1 MRKWKQRCSVILG
14 LTVLGFANLVEVV
27 TPFVETTKVYAQE
40 KEDGYSNSLKFS
52 GTATTSKSQVTYH
65 DPMDLIQIIDLSG
78 SLSDSEFERANGVA
92 GGRKQQI
99 NDMIYV
105 IENKLTDEDHVMLA
119 FYGTNTEDSYKIG
132 DREGSDITRLLT
144 KKEAIDLLKE
154 LNSNEEVHSMSL
166 SSSLIYSYVSPLLE
180 SKKYSVSKNFPIGT
194 GFEDVYKAQPN
205 RNKQVSVL
213 QFTDDWTVSSGTNEN
228 IDTSFADWA
237 KSNAKT
243 FMTVIDS
250 VNGRNTLSVSQLEK
264 AGHPNIKV
272 FTKLDTPNRQEDIA
286 KLFESTALVVVN
298 KTVKQKGTVSIS
310 PEADLTLTSA
320 ELVSPNGQKTPLTI
334 TNNTVSWSG
343 DLDNGS
349 YTVNYTFT
357 GTPSV
362 ERSIRSSVTVDGKKV
377 DEKINTLRPEK
388 IAFETK
394 YEEDPSLAAGQE
406 KEKQAGSEGSQLVS
420 LKDGKVIST
429 TITKPKVDRIVLRGT
444 KGSDVEVKT
453 EDIPFNTTYT
463 EDPELEIG
471 QTKVVTEGAVGQKEI
486 TKTYVTQS
494 GKRVGEPAITE
505 KILKK
510 AVDKVIAK
518 GTKGQDVDVAE
529 SDIAFKTVY
538 TEDPELEFGQEKIVT
553 EGVLGVKRT
562 TKTYV
567 TQKGVRTKDEPSIKE
582 EVLKEAVDKVVA
594 RGSKPAVA
602 TKELD
607 YKTTYV
613 EDKESEAGKKTVVT
627 KGSKGH
633 EISTVT
639 HSFNSE
645 TGEVTANEPKVEKT
659 ESVDE
664 VISVGT
670 KPVVTTKDLDYK
682 TKYVEDKESEAGKKT
697 VVTKGS
703 KGHETTTITYSF
715 NSETGEVTANEPKV
729 EKTESVDE
737 VISVGTKPVV
747 TTKDLDYKTKYVE
760 DKESEAGKK
769 TVVTKGSKGHETT
782 TITYSFNSETG
793 EVTANEPKVE
803 KTESVDEVI
812 SVGTKPKVEI
822 METEFKTEKR
832 ENKDLKKGEEKII
845 QAGVKGRETITTT
858 YYLDP
863 DTGEVKEN
871 KPSLEKVDPVNEI
884 IEVGTQAEKVL
895 PNTGTSLS
903 NFLTLTGMIGIV
915 LGISVIIY
923 RKLNKK

>member
-1 MRKWKQRCSVILG
+1 MKKWKKRCIVILG

-40 KEDGYSNSLKFS
+40 KGDGYSNSLKFS
-52 GTATTSKSQVTYH
+52 GTTTTSKSQVTYH

-119 FYGTNTEDSYKIG
+119 FNGTNTEDSYKIG

-166 SSSLIYSYVSPLLE
+166 SSSLISSYVSPLLE

-194 GFEDVYKAQPN
+194 GFEDVYKAQTN
-205 RNKQVSVL
+205 KNKQVSVL
-213 QFTDDWTVSSGTNEN
+213 QFTDDWSSYYTHEN

-250 VNGRNTLSVSQLEK
+250 KDGKNTNSYEQLVK

-298 KTVKQKGTVSIS
+298 KTIKQKGTVSIS

-362 ERSIRSSVTVDGKKV
+362 ERSIRGSVTVDGKKV
-377 DEKINTLRPEK
+377 DEKINTLRLEK

-471 QTKVVTEGAVGQKEI
+471 QTKVLTEGAVGQTEI

-494 GKRVGEPAITE
+494 GKRVGDPTVTE

-553 EGVLGVKRT
+553 EGVLGIKRT

-594 RGSKPAVA
+594 RGSKSAVA

-607 YKTTYV
+607 YKTT
-613 EDKESEAGKKTVVT
+613 
-627 KGSKGH
+627 
-633 EISTVT
+633 
-639 HSFNSE
+639 
-645 TGEVTANEPKVEKT
+645 
-659 ESVDE
+659 
-664 VISVGT
+664 
-670 KPVVTTKDLDYK
+670 
-682 TKYVEDKESEAGKKT
+682 YVEDKESEAGKKT

-729 EKTESVDE
+729 EKTEPIDE

-782 TITYSFNSETG
+782 KITYRFNSETG
-793 EVTANEPKVE
+793 EVTANEPKIE

-822 METEFKTEKR
+822 RETEFKTEKR

-903 NFLTLTGMIGIV
+903 NFLTLTGIIGIV

>member
-14 LTVLGFANLVEVV
+14 LVVLGFANLVEVV

-52 GTATTSKSQVTYH
+52 GTTTTSKSQVTYH

-166 SSSLIYSYVSPLLE
+166 SSSLISSYVSPLLE

-194 GFEDVYKAQPN
+194 GFEDVYKAQTN
-205 RNKQVSVL
+205 KNKQVSVL
-213 QFTDDWTVSSGTNEN
+213 QFTDDWSSYYTHEN

-250 VNGRNTLSVSQLEK
+250 KDGKNTNSYEQLVK

-494 GKRVGEPAITE
+494 GKRVGDPAVTE

-538 TEDPELEFGQEKIVT
+538 TEDPELEFGQEKILT
-553 EGVLGVKRT
+553 EGVVGVKRT

-582 EVLKEAVDKVVA
+582 EVVKEAIDKVVA
-594 RGSKPAVA
+594 RGSKAA
-602 TKELD
+602 
-607 YKTTYV
+607 
-613 EDKESEAGKKTVVT
+613 
-627 KGSKGH
+627 
-633 EISTVT
+633 
-639 HSFNSE
+639 
-645 TGEVTANEPKVEKT
+645 
-659 ESVDE
+659 
-664 VISVGT
+664 
-670 KPVVTTKDLDYK
+670 VTTKDLDYK
-682 TKYVEDKESEAGKKT
+682 TKYVEDKESE
-697 VVTKGS
+697 
-703 KGHETTTITYSF
+703 
-715 NSETGEVTANEPKV
+715 P
-729 EKTESVDE
+729 
-737 VISVGTKPVV
+737 
-747 TTKDLDYKTKYVE
+747 
-760 DKESEAGKK
+760 GKK

-884 IEVGTQAEKVL
+884 IEVGTQDEKVL

>member
-1 MRKWKQRCSVILG
+1 MRKWKQSCSVILG

-40 KEDGYSNSLKFS
+40 NSNVNGNTLTF
-52 GTATTSKSQVTYH
+52 TAKSREEINRTTEKKIK
-65 DPMDLIQIIDLSG
+65 PLDLLVVLDLSISNVG
-78 SLSDSEFERANGVA
+78 NITKMLSDLKSLAST
-92 GGRKQQI
+92 
-99 NDMIYV
+99 MS
-105 IENKLTDEDHVMLA
+105 DEDQIWLFSYDMNEA
-119 FYGTNTEDSYKIG
+119 DSYKANYTGIASGKPMNKKNLIKLLENKQITDQYDFKDLFRKEGWNVTEESIG
-132 DREGSDITRLLT
+132 KAFSEIYDNYSG
-144 KKEAIDLLKE
+144 KK
-154 LNSNEEVHSMSL
+154 N
-166 SSSLIYSYVSPLLE
+166 SYVST
-180 SKKYSVSKNFPIGT
+180 I
-194 GFEDVYKAQPN
+194 
-205 RNKQVSVL
+205 
-213 QFTDDWTVSSGTNEN
+213 QFTDEWQGDEK
-228 IDTSFADWA
+228 IDVQYANWA
-237 KSNAKT
+237 KNHAKT
-243 FMTVIDS
+243 FYTVTYNANESSYS
-250 VNGRNTLSVSQLEK
+250 VEAMK
-264 AGHPNIKV
+264 AAGHNNI
-272 FTKLDTPNRQEDIA
+272 FISGYSTNESERQKAINAQFA
-286 KLFESTALVVVN
+286 KTAVEEIKEETVS
-298 KTVKQKGTVSIS
+298 VKQKGTVSII

-429 TITKPKVDRIVLRGT
+429 IITKPKVDRIVLRGT

-494 GKRVGEPAITE
+494 GKRVGDPAITE

-594 RGSKPAVA
+594 RGSKSAVA
-602 TKELD
+602 TKE
-607 YKTTYV
+607 
-613 EDKESEAGKKTVVT
+613 
-627 KGSKGH
+627 
-633 EISTVT
+633 
-639 HSFNSE
+639 
-645 TGEVTANEPKVEKT
+645 
-659 ESVDE
+659 
-664 VISVGT
+664 
-670 KPVVTTKDLDYK
+670 LDYK

-703 KGHETTTITYSF
+703 KGYETTTITYSF
-715 NSETGEVTANEPKV
+715 NSETGEVAANEPKV
-729 EKTESVDE
+729 EKTE
-737 VISVGTKPVV
+737 P
-747 TTKDLDYKTKYVE
+747 
-760 DKESEAGKK
+760 
-769 TVVTKGSKGHETT
+769 
-782 TITYSFNSETG
+782 
-793 EVTANEPKVE
+793 
-803 KTESVDEVI
+803 VDEVI

-832 ENKDLKKGEEKII
+832 ENKNLKKGEEKII

-858 YYLDP
+858 YYLNP

-871 KPSLEKVDPVNEI
+871 KPSLEKVDPVNKI

>member
-1 MRKWKQRCSVILG
+1 MRKWKQSCSVILG

-40 KEDGYSNSLKFS
+40 NSNVNGNTLIF
-52 GTATTSKSQVTYH
+52 TAKSREEINRTTEKKIK
-65 DPMDLIQIIDLSG
+65 PMDLLVVLDFSG
-78 SLSDSEFERANGVA
+78 SNVSNFAKMFSDLKSL
-92 GGRKQQI
+92 I
-99 NDMIYV
+99 STMS
-105 IENKLTDEDHVMLA
+105 DEDQIWL
-119 FYGTNTEDSYKIG
+119 FSYDSNLPDSYKVKSSVIASGIVSGIASGKPMNKKNLIKLLENKQITDQYDSEGLFRKEGWNVSEDSIG
-132 DREGSDITRLLT
+132 KGFSEIYDNYSG
-144 KKEAIDLLKE
+144 KK
-154 LNSNEEVHSMSL
+154 N
-166 SSSLIYSYVSPLLE
+166 SYVST
-180 SKKYSVSKNFPIGT
+180 I
-194 GFEDVYKAQPN
+194 
-205 RNKQVSVL
+205 
-213 QFTDDWTVSSGTNEN
+213 QFTDEWTVGEE
-228 IDTSFADWA
+228 IDVQYASWA
-237 KSNAKT
+237 KNHAKT
-243 FMTVIDS
+243 FYTVTYNANES
-250 VNGRNTLSVSQLEK
+250 SLSVQSMK
-264 AGHPNIKV
+264 AAGHNNIFISDASTTELERQKAINDQFAKTAVEEIKEEKV
-272 FTKLDTPNRQEDIA
+272 
-286 KLFESTALVVVN
+286 S
-298 KTVKQKGTVSIS
+298 VKQKGTVSIS

-394 YEEDPSLAAGQE
+394 YEEDSSLAAGQE

-494 GKRVGEPAITE
+494 GKRVGDPAVTE

-510 AVDKVIAK
+510 AVDKVVAK

-582 EVLKEAVDKVVA
+582 EVVKEAVDKVVA
-594 RGSKPAVA
+594 RGSKSSVA

-613 EDKESEAGKKTVVT
+613 EDK
-627 KGSKGH
+627 
-633 EISTVT
+633 
-639 HSFNSE
+639 
-645 TGEVTANEPKVEKT
+645 
-659 ESVDE
+659 D
-664 VISVGT
+664 
-670 KPVVTTKDLDYK
+670 
-682 TKYVEDKESEAGKKT
+682 SEAGKKT

-803 KTESVDEVI
+803 KTEPVDEVI
-812 SVGTKPKVEI
+812 SVGTKPKVE
-822 METEFKTEKR
+822 MRETEFKTEKR

-858 YYLDP
+858 YYLNP

-871 KPSLEKVDPVNEI
+871 KPTLEKVDPINEI
-884 IEVGTQAEKVL
+884 IEVGTKVEKVL

-903 NFLTLTGMIGIV
+903 NFLTLTGIVGIA

>member
-1 MRKWKQRCSVILG
+1 MKKWKKRFSVILG
-14 LTVLGFANLVEVV
+14 LAVLGFPNLVEVV
-27 TPFVETTKVYAQE
+27 TPFVEITKVYAQE

-52 GTATTSKSQVTYH
+52 GTTTTSKSQVTYH

-166 SSSLIYSYVSPLLE
+166 SSSLISSYVSPLLE

-194 GFEDVYKAQPN
+194 GFEDVYKAQTN
-205 RNKQVSVL
+205 KNKQVSVL
-213 QFTDDWTVSSGTNEN
+213 QFTDDWSSYYTHEN

-250 VNGRNTLSVSQLEK
+250 KDGKNTNSYEQLVK

-298 KTVKQKGTVSIS
+298 KTIKQKGTVSIS

-320 ELVSPNGQKTPLTI
+320 ELVSPNGQKIPLTI

-420 LKDGKVIST
+420 LKDSKVIST
-429 TITKPKVDRIVLRGT
+429 TITKPKVDSIVLRGT

-453 EDIPFNTTYT
+453 EDIPFKTTYT

-494 GKRVGEPAITE
+494 GKRVGDPAVTE

-529 SDIAFKTVY
+529 SDVAFKTVY

-594 RGSKPAVA
+594 RGSKSAVA

-633 EISTVT
+633 ETSTVT
-639 HSFNSE
+639 H
-645 TGEVTANEPKVEKT
+645 
-659 ESVDE
+659 
-664 VISVGT
+664 
-670 KPVVTTKDLDYK
+670 
-682 TKYVEDKESEAGKKT
+682 
-697 VVTKGS
+697 
-703 KGHETTTITYSF
+703 SF

>member
-1 MRKWKQRCSVILG
+1 MRKWKQSCSVILG
-14 LTVLGFANLVEVV
+14 LTILGFANLVEVV
-27 TPFVETTKVYAQE
+27 TPFVEITKVYAQE

-52 GTATTSKSQVTYH
+52 GTTTTSKSQVTYH

-78 SLSDSEFERANGVA
+78 SLSDSEFERANGVS

-105 IENKLTDEDHVMLA
+105 IENKLTDEDHVMVA

-166 SSSLIYSYVSPLLE
+166 SSSLISSYVSPLLE

-194 GFEDVYKAQPN
+194 GFEDVYKAQTN
-205 RNKQVSVL
+205 KNKQVSVL
-213 QFTDDWTVSSGTNEN
+213 QFTDDWSSYYTHEN

-237 KSNAKT
+237 KANAKT

-250 VNGRNTLSVSQLEK
+250 KDGKNTNSYEQLVK

-494 GKRVGEPAITE
+494 GKRVGDPAVTE

-538 TEDPELEFGQEKIVT
+538 TEDPELEFGQEKILT
-553 EGVLGVKRT
+553 EGVVGVKRT

-582 EVLKEAVDKVVA
+582 EVVKEAIDKVVA
-594 RGSKPAVA
+594 RGSKAA
-602 TKELD
+602 
-607 YKTTYV
+607 
-613 EDKESEAGKKTVVT
+613 
-627 KGSKGH
+627 
-633 EISTVT
+633 
-639 HSFNSE
+639 
-645 TGEVTANEPKVEKT
+645 
-659 ESVDE
+659 
-664 VISVGT
+664 
-670 KPVVTTKDLDYK
+670 VTTKDLDYK
-682 TKYVEDKESEAGKKT
+682 TKYVEDKESEPGKKT

-729 EKTESVDE
+729 EKTEP
-737 VISVGTKPVV
+737 I
-747 TTKDLDYKTKYVE
+747 
-760 DKESEAGKK
+760 
-769 TVVTKGSKGHETT
+769 
-782 TITYSFNSETG
+782 
-793 EVTANEPKVE
+793 
-803 KTESVDEVI
+803 DEVI

-858 YYLDP
+858 YYLNP

>member
-14 LTVLGFANLVEVV
+14 LAVLGFANLVEVV

-40 KEDGYSNSLKFS
+40 NSNVNGNTLTF
-52 GTATTSKSQVTYH
+52 TAKSREEINRTTEKKIK
-65 DPMDLIQIIDLSG
+65 PMDLLVLLDFSG
-78 SLSDSEFERANGVA
+78 SNNYNITKMFSDLKSLVST
-92 GGRKQQI
+92 
-99 NDMIYV
+99 MS
-105 IENKLTDEDHVMLA
+105 DEDQIWLFSYDMNYA
-119 FYGTNTEDSYKIG
+119 DSYKAKKDEIAFG
-132 DREGSDITRLLT
+132 KPMDKTVLLRLL
-144 KKEAIDLLKE
+144 
-154 LNSNEEVHSMSL
+154 EENPSI
-166 SSSLIYSYVSPLLE
+166 SSLKDSFKKNGFNVNADSFGKGFSEIYNEYNGKKNSYVST
-180 SKKYSVSKNFPIGT
+180 I
-194 GFEDVYKAQPN
+194 
-205 RNKQVSVL
+205 
-213 QFTDDWTVSSGTNEN
+213 QFTDRWLGSET
-228 IDTSFADWA
+228 IDIQYATWA
-237 KSNAKT
+237 KNHAKT
-243 FMTVIDS
+243 FYTVTYDANEGSRS
-250 VNGRNTLSVSQLEK
+250 VEVMK
-264 AGHPNIKV
+264 AAGHNNIFISNDSTNESERQKAINAQFAKTAVEEIKEEKV
-272 FTKLDTPNRQEDIA
+272 SVR
-286 KLFESTALVVVN
+286 
-298 KTVKQKGTVSIS
+298 QKGTVSIS

-343 DLDNGS
+343 DLDDGS

-394 YEEDPSLAAGQE
+394 YEEDPSLADGQE

-494 GKRVGEPAITE
+494 GKRVGEPAVTE

-553 EGVLGVKRT
+553 EGVVGVKRT

-594 RGSKPAVA
+594 RGSKSA
-602 TKELD
+602 
-607 YKTTYV
+607 
-613 EDKESEAGKKTVVT
+613 
-627 KGSKGH
+627 
-633 EISTVT
+633 
-639 HSFNSE
+639 
-645 TGEVTANEPKVEKT
+645 
-659 ESVDE
+659 
-664 VISVGT
+664 
-670 KPVVTTKDLDYK
+670 VTTKDLDYK

-715 NSETGEVTANEPKV
+715 NSETGEVTANEPKI
-729 EKTESVDE
+729 EKTE
-737 VISVGTKPVV
+737 P
-747 TTKDLDYKTKYVE
+747 
-760 DKESEAGKK
+760 
-769 TVVTKGSKGHETT
+769 
-782 TITYSFNSETG
+782 
-793 EVTANEPKVE
+793 
-803 KTESVDEVI
+803 VDEVI

-822 METEFKTEKR
+822 RETEFKTEKR

-858 YYLDP
+858 YYLNP

>member
-1 MRKWKQRCSVILG
+1 MRKWKQGCSVILG

-27 TPFVETTKVYAQE
+27 TPFIETTRVYAQE
-40 KEDGYSNSLKFS
+40 NSNVNGNTLTFTAKSREEINRTTEKKLK
-52 GTATTSKSQVTYH
+52 
-65 DPMDLIQIIDLSG
+65 PMDLLVVLDFSG
-78 SLSDSEFERANGVA
+78 SNRGNITKIFSDLKSLVSTMSDEDQIWLFSYDENQSDSYKAQRYEIASGKPMN
-92 GGRKQQI
+92 KKNLI
-99 NDMIYV
+99 KLL
-105 IENKLTDEDHVMLA
+105 ENEQLDTFKALFKKEDWNV
-119 FYGTNTEDSYKIG
+119 TEDSIG
-132 DREGSDITRLLT
+132 KGFSEIYDNYSG
-144 KKEAIDLLKE
+144 KK
-154 LNSNEEVHSMSL
+154 N
-166 SSSLIYSYVSPLLE
+166 SYVST
-180 SKKYSVSKNFPIGT
+180 I
-194 GFEDVYKAQPN
+194 
-205 RNKQVSVL
+205 
-213 QFTDDWTVSSGTNEN
+213 QFTDGWLNDET
-228 IDTSFADWA
+228 IDVKYATWA
-237 KSNAKT
+237 KNHAKT
-243 FMTVIDS
+243 FYTVTYDANEGSHS
-250 VNGRNTLSVSQLEK
+250 VESMKE
-264 AGHPNIKV
+264 AGHNNIFISNASTNESERQKAINAQFAKTAVEEIKEEKV
-272 FTKLDTPNRQEDIA
+272 
-286 KLFESTALVVVN
+286 S
-298 KTVKQKGTVSIS
+298 VKQKGTVSIS

-334 TNNTVSWSG
+334 TDNTVSWSG
-343 DLDNGS
+343 DLDDGS
-349 YTVNYTFT
+349 YTVHYTFT

-429 TITKPKVDRIVLRGT
+429 TVTKPKVDRIVLRGT

-494 GKRVGEPAITE
+494 GKRVGEPVTTE

-594 RGSKPAVA
+594 RGSKSA
-602 TKELD
+602 
-607 YKTTYV
+607 
-613 EDKESEAGKKTVVT
+613 
-627 KGSKGH
+627 
-633 EISTVT
+633 
-639 HSFNSE
+639 
-645 TGEVTANEPKVEKT
+645 
-659 ESVDE
+659 
-664 VISVGT
+664 
-670 KPVVTTKDLDYK
+670 VTTKDLDYK
-682 TKYVEDKESEAGKKT
+682 TKYVEDKDSEAGKKT

-715 NSETGEVTANEPKV
+715 NSE
-729 EKTESVDE
+729 
-737 VISVGTKPVV
+737 I
-747 TTKDLDYKTKYVE
+747 
-760 DKESEAGKK
+760 
-769 TVVTKGSKGHETT
+769 
-782 TITYSFNSETG
+782 G

-822 METEFKTEKR
+822 RETEFKTEKR

-858 YYLDP
+858 YYLNP

-871 KPSLEKVDPVNEI
+871 KPSLEKVDPINEI
-884 IEVGTQAEKVL
+884 IEVGTQAEKIL

-903 NFLTLTGMIGIV
+903 NFLTLTGMIGIA

>member
-1 MRKWKQRCSVILG
+1 MKKWKKRFSVILG
-14 LTVLGFANLVEVV
+14 LAVLGFPNLVEVV

-105 IENKLTDEDHVMLA
+105 IESKLTDEDHVMLA

-154 LNSNEEVHSMSL
+154 LNSNEAVHSMSL
-166 SSSLIYSYVSPLLE
+166 SSSLISSYISPLLE

-194 GFEDVYKAQPN
+194 GFEDVYKAQTN
-205 RNKQVSVL
+205 KNKQVSVL
-213 QFTDDWTVSSGTNEN
+213 QFTDDWSSYYTHEN

-250 VNGRNTLSVSQLEK
+250 KDGKNTNSYEQLVK

-298 KTVKQKGTVSIS
+298 KTIKQKGTVSIS

-429 TITKPKVDRIVLRGT
+429 TITKSKVDRIVLRGT

-453 EDIPFNTTYT
+453 EDIPFKTTYT

-494 GKRVGEPAITE
+494 GKRVGDPAVTE

-529 SDIAFKTVY
+529 SDVAFKTVY

-594 RGSKPAVA
+594 RGSKSAVA

-607 YKTTYV
+607 YKTT
-613 EDKESEAGKKTVVT
+613 
-627 KGSKGH
+627 
-633 EISTVT
+633 
-639 HSFNSE
+639 
-645 TGEVTANEPKVEKT
+645 
-659 ESVDE
+659 
-664 VISVGT
+664 
-670 KPVVTTKDLDYK
+670 
-682 TKYVEDKESEAGKKT
+682 YVEDKESEAGKKT

-812 SVGTKPKVEI
+812 SVGIKPKVEI
-822 METEFKTEKR
+822 REIEFKTEKR

-903 NFLTLTGMIGIV
+903 NFLTLTGIIGIV

>member
-1 MRKWKQRCSVILG
+1 MKKWKKRCIVILG

-40 KEDGYSNSLKFS
+40 KGDGYSNSLKFS
-52 GTATTSKSQVTYH
+52 GTTTTSKSQVTYH

-119 FYGTNTEDSYKIG
+119 FNGTNTEDSYKIG

-166 SSSLIYSYVSPLLE
+166 SSSLISSYVSPLLE

-194 GFEDVYKAQPN
+194 GFEDVYKAQTN
-205 RNKQVSVL
+205 KNKQVSVL
-213 QFTDDWTVSSGTNEN
+213 QFTDDWSSYYTHEN

-250 VNGRNTLSVSQLEK
+250 KDGKNTNSYEQLVK

-298 KTVKQKGTVSIS
+298 KTIKQKGTVSIS

-362 ERSIRSSVTVDGKKV
+362 ERSIRGSVTVDGKKV

-471 QTKVVTEGAVGQKEI
+471 QTKVLTEGAVGQTEI

-494 GKRVGEPAITE
+494 GKRVGDPTVTE

-553 EGVLGVKRT
+553 EGVLGIKRT

-594 RGSKPAVA
+594 RGSKSAVA

-607 YKTTYV
+607 YKTT
-613 EDKESEAGKKTVVT
+613 
-627 KGSKGH
+627 
-633 EISTVT
+633 
-639 HSFNSE
+639 
-645 TGEVTANEPKVEKT
+645 
-659 ESVDE
+659 
-664 VISVGT
+664 
-670 KPVVTTKDLDYK
+670 
-682 TKYVEDKESEAGKKT
+682 YVEDKESEAGKKT

-729 EKTESVDE
+729 EKTEPIDE

-782 TITYSFNSETG
+782 KITYRFNSETG
-793 EVTANEPKVE
+793 EVTANEPKIE

-822 METEFKTEKR
+822 RETEFKTEKR

-871 KPSLEKVDPVNEI
+871 KPSVEKVDPVNEI

-903 NFLTLTGMIGIV
+903 NFLTLTGIIGIV

>member
-1 MRKWKQRCSVILG
+1 MKKWKKRFSVILG
-14 LTVLGFANLVEVV
+14 LAVLGFPNLVEVV

-40 KEDGYSNSLKFS
+40 KEDGYSNSLKFL

-65 DPMDLIQIIDLSG
+65 DPMDLMQIIDLSG

-166 SSSLIYSYVSPLLE
+166 SSSLISSYVSPLLE

-194 GFEDVYKAQPN
+194 GFEDVYKAQTN
-205 RNKQVSVL
+205 KNKQVSVL
-213 QFTDDWTVSSGTNEN
+213 QFTDDWSSYYTHEN

-250 VNGRNTLSVSQLEK
+250 KDGKNTNSYEQLVK

-298 KTVKQKGTVSIS
+298 KTIKQKGTVSIS

-362 ERSIRSSVTVDGKKV
+362 ERSIRGSVTVDGKKV

-471 QTKVVTEGAVGQKEI
+471 QTKVLTEGAVGQTEI

-494 GKRVGEPAITE
+494 GKRVGDPTVTE

-553 EGVLGVKRT
+553 EGVLGIKRT

-594 RGSKPAVA
+594 RGSKSAVA

-607 YKTTYV
+607 YKTT
-613 EDKESEAGKKTVVT
+613 
-627 KGSKGH
+627 
-633 EISTVT
+633 
-639 HSFNSE
+639 
-645 TGEVTANEPKVEKT
+645 
-659 ESVDE
+659 
-664 VISVGT
+664 
-670 KPVVTTKDLDYK
+670 
-682 TKYVEDKESEAGKKT
+682 YVEDKESEAGKKT

-729 EKTESVDE
+729 EKTEPIDE

-782 TITYSFNSETG
+782 KITYRFNSETG
-793 EVTANEPKVE
+793 EVTANEPKIE

-822 METEFKTEKR
+822 RETEFKTEKR

-903 NFLTLTGMIGIV
+903 NFLTLTGIIGIV

>member
-1 MRKWKQRCSVILG
+1 MRKWKQSCSVILG

-40 KEDGYSNSLKFS
+40 NSNVNGNTLTF
-52 GTATTSKSQVTYH
+52 TAKSREEINRTTEKKIK
-65 DPMDLIQIIDLSG
+65 PMDLLVLLDFSASNNSNITKMFSDLK
-78 SLSDSEFERANGVA
+78 SLVSTMS
-92 GGRKQQI
+92 
-99 NDMIYV
+99 
-105 IENKLTDEDHVMLA
+105 DEDQIWLFSYDMN
-119 FYGTNTEDSYKIG
+119 FKDSYKAKRSEIASG
-132 DREGSDITRLLT
+132 KPMNKKNLINLL
-144 KKEAIDLLKE
+144 ENKE
-154 LNSNEEVHSMSL
+154 LSFLSRDTAADKFKDLFKTEGWNVTEERIGKDFSE
-166 SSSLIYSYVSPLLE
+166 IYNNYSGKKNSYVST
-180 SKKYSVSKNFPIGT
+180 I
-194 GFEDVYKAQPN
+194 
-205 RNKQVSVL
+205 
-213 QFTDDWTVSSGTNEN
+213 QFTDEWQGDEK
-228 IDTSFADWA
+228 IDVQYANWA
-237 KSNAKT
+237 KNHAKT
-243 FMTVIDS
+243 FYTVTYDANEGSHS
-250 VNGRNTLSVSQLEK
+250 VEVMK
-264 AGHPNIKV
+264 AAGHNNIFISNDSTNESERQKAINAQFAKTAVEEIKEEKV
-272 FTKLDTPNRQEDIA
+272 
-286 KLFESTALVVVN
+286 S
-298 KTVKQKGTVSIS
+298 VKQKGTVSIS

-357 GTPSV
+357 GTTSV

-406 KEKQAGSEGSQLVS
+406 KEKQSGSEGSQLVS

-471 QTKVVTEGAVGQKEI
+471 QTKVVIEGAVGQKEI

-494 GKRVGEPAITE
+494 GKRVGDPAVTE

-538 TEDPELEFGQEKIVT
+538 TEDPELEFRQEKIVT

-567 TQKGVRTKDEPSIKE
+567 TQKGVRTKDQPSIKE

-594 RGSKPAVA
+594 RGSKSAVA

-633 EISTVT
+633 E
-639 HSFNSE
+639 
-645 TGEVTANEPKVEKT
+645 
-659 ESVDE
+659 
-664 VISVGT
+664 
-670 KPVVTTKDLDYK
+670 TTK
-682 TKYVEDKESEAGKKT
+682 
-697 VVTKGS
+697 
-703 KGHETTTITYSF
+703 ITYR
-715 NSETGEVTANEPKV
+715 
-729 EKTESVDE
+729 
-737 VISVGTKPVV
+737 
-747 TTKDLDYKTKYVE
+747 
-760 DKESEAGKK
+760 
-769 TVVTKGSKGHETT
+769 
-782 TITYSFNSETG
+782 FNSETG

-822 METEFKTEKR
+822 RETEFKTEKR

-858 YYLDP
+858 YYLNP

>member
-1 MRKWKQRCSVILG
+1 MKKWKKRCSVILG
-14 LTVLGFANLVEVV
+14 LVVLGFTNLVEVV
-27 TPFVETTKVYAQE
+27 TPFVETTRVYAQE
-40 KEDGYSNSLKFS
+40 KEGGYSNSLKFS
-52 GTATTSKSQVTYH
+52 GTTTTSKSQVTYH

-166 SSSLIYSYVSPLLE
+166 SSSLISSYVSPLLE

-194 GFEDVYKAQPN
+194 GFEDVYKAQTN
-205 RNKQVSVL
+205 KNKQVSVL
-213 QFTDDWTVSSGTNEN
+213 QFTDDWSSYYTHEN

-250 VNGRNTLSVSQLEK
+250 KDGKNTNSYEQLVK

-298 KTVKQKGTVSIS
+298 KTIKQKGTVSIS

-334 TNNTVSWSG
+334 TNNTISWSG

-362 ERSIRSSVTVDGKKV
+362 ERSIRGSVTVDGKKV

-453 EDIPFNTTYT
+453 EDILFKTTYT

-471 QTKVVTEGAVGQKEI
+471 QTKVVTEGAVGQREI
-486 TKTYVTQS
+486 IKTYVTQS
-494 GKRVGEPAITE
+494 GKRVGDPAVTE

-553 EGVLGVKRT
+553 EGVPGVKRT

-594 RGSKPAVA
+594 RGSKSAVA

-607 YKTTYV
+607 YKTT
-613 EDKESEAGKKTVVT
+613 
-627 KGSKGH
+627 
-633 EISTVT
+633 
-639 HSFNSE
+639 
-645 TGEVTANEPKVEKT
+645 
-659 ESVDE
+659 
-664 VISVGT
+664 
-670 KPVVTTKDLDYK
+670 
-682 TKYVEDKESEAGKKT
+682 YVEDKESEAGKKT

-737 VISVGTKPVV
+737 VISVGTKSVV

-822 METEFKTEKR
+822 RETEFKTEKR

-858 YYLDP
+858 YYLNP

-871 KPSLEKVDPVNEI
+871 KPSLEKVDPVNKI

>member
-1 MRKWKQRCSVILG
+1 MRKWKQSFCVILG
-14 LTVLGFANLVEVV
+14 LTALGFANLVEVV

-52 GTATTSKSQVTYH
+52 GTITTSKSQVTYH
-65 DPMDLIQIIDLSG
+65 EPMDLIQIVDLSG
-78 SLSDSEFERANGVA
+78 SLSDFEFNRSNGTP

-132 DREGSDITRLLT
+132 DGEGSDITRLLT

-154 LNSNEEVHSMSL
+154 LNSKDEVHNVLL
-166 SSSLIYSYVSPLLE
+166 SSSLISGYVSPLLE
-180 SKKYSVSKNFPIGT
+180 SKNYSVFKNFPLGT
-194 GFEDVYKAQPN
+194 GFEDVYKAQTN
-205 RNKQVSVL
+205 KNKQVSVL
-213 QFTDDWTVSSGTNEN
+213 QFTDDWTSISGTNEN
-228 IDTSFADWA
+228 IDTSFAEWA
-237 KSNAKT
+237 KKNAKT

-298 KTVKQKGTVSIS
+298 KTIKQKGTVSIS

-394 YEEDPSLAAGQE
+394 YEEDSSLATGQE

-453 EDIPFNTTYT
+453 EDIPFNTTYK

-471 QTKVVTEGAVGQKEI
+471 QTKVVTEGAIGQKEI

-494 GKRVGEPAITE
+494 GKRVGEPVTTE

-538 TEDPELEFGQEKIVT
+538 TEDPELEFGQEKILT
-553 EGVLGVKRT
+553 EGVVGVKRT

-582 EVLKEAVDKVVA
+582 EIVKEAVDKVVA
-594 RGSKPAVA
+594 RGSKEAVA

-607 YKTTYV
+607 YKT
-613 EDKESEAGKKTVVT
+613 
-627 KGSKGH
+627 
-633 EISTVT
+633 
-639 HSFNSE
+639 
-645 TGEVTANEPKVEKT
+645 
-659 ESVDE
+659 
-664 VISVGT
+664 
-670 KPVVTTKDLDYK
+670 
-682 TKYVEDKESEAGKKT
+682 KYVEDKDSEAGKKT

-737 VISVGTKPVV
+737 VISVGTKSVV

-822 METEFKTEKR
+822 KETAFKTEKR

-858 YYLDP
+858 YYLNP

-903 NFLTLTGMIGIV
+903 NFLTLAGMIGIV

>member
-1 MRKWKQRCSVILG
+1 MRKWKQSCSVILG
-14 LTVLGFANLVEVV
+14 LTVIGFANLVEIV

-40 KEDGYSNSLKFS
+40 NSNVNGNTLTF
-52 GTATTSKSQVTYH
+52 TAKSREEINRTTEKKIK
-65 DPMDLIQIIDLSG
+65 PMDLLVVLDFSG
-78 SLSDSEFERANGVA
+78 SNTANITKMFSDLKSLVST
-92 GGRKQQI
+92 
-99 NDMIYV
+99 MS
-105 IENKLTDEDHVMLA
+105 DEDQIWL
-119 FYGTNTEDSYKIG
+119 FSYDSNLPDSYKVKSSVIASGIASGKPMNKKNLIKLLENKQITDQYDFQGLFRKEGWNVSEDSIG
-132 DREGSDITRLLT
+132 KGFSEIYDNYSG
-144 KKEAIDLLKE
+144 KK
-154 LNSNEEVHSMSL
+154 N
-166 SSSLIYSYVSPLLE
+166 SYVST
-180 SKKYSVSKNFPIGT
+180 I
-194 GFEDVYKAQPN
+194 
-205 RNKQVSVL
+205 
-213 QFTDDWTVSSGTNEN
+213 QFTDEWTIGEE
-228 IDTSFADWA
+228 IDVQYATWA
-237 KSNAKT
+237 KNHAKT
-243 FMTVIDS
+243 FYTVTYNANES
-250 VNGRNTLSVSQLEK
+250 SLSVQSMK
-264 AGHPNIKV
+264 AAGHNNIFISDASTNELERQKAINAQFAKTAVEEIKEEKV
-272 FTKLDTPNRQEDIA
+272 
-286 KLFESTALVVVN
+286 S
-298 KTVKQKGTVSIS
+298 VKQKGTVSIS

-444 KGSDVEVKT
+444 KGSDIEVKT

-494 GKRVGEPAITE
+494 GKRVGDPAVTE

-510 AVDKVIAK
+510 AVDKVVAK

-538 TEDPELEFGQEKIVT
+538 KEDPELEFGQEKIVT

-594 RGSKPAVA
+594 RGSKSAVA

-607 YKTTYV
+607 YKTT
-613 EDKESEAGKKTVVT
+613 
-627 KGSKGH
+627 
-633 EISTVT
+633 
-639 HSFNSE
+639 
-645 TGEVTANEPKVEKT
+645 
-659 ESVDE
+659 
-664 VISVGT
+664 
-670 KPVVTTKDLDYK
+670 
-682 TKYVEDKESEAGKKT
+682 YVEDKESEAGKKT

-729 EKTESVDE
+729 EKTKSVDE
-737 VISVGTKPVV
+737 VISVG
-747 TTKDLDYKTKYVE
+747 
-760 DKESEAGKK
+760 
-769 TVVTKGSKGHETT
+769 
-782 TITYSFNSETG
+782 I
-793 EVTANEPKVE
+793 
-803 KTESVDEVI
+803 
-812 SVGTKPKVEI
+812 KPKVEI
-822 METEFKTEKR
+822 RETEFKTEKR

-845 QAGVKGRETITTT
+845 QAGVKGREIITTT
-858 YYLDP
+858 YYLNP

-884 IEVGTQAEKVL
+884 IEVGTKAEKVL

-903 NFLTLTGMIGIV
+903 NFLTLTGIIGIA

>member
-1 MRKWKQRCSVILG
+1 MRKWKQSCSVILG

-40 KEDGYSNSLKFS
+40 NSNVNGNTLTF
-52 GTATTSKSQVTYH
+52 TAKSREEINRTTEKKIK
-65 DPMDLIQIIDLSG
+65 PLDLLVVLDLSISNVG
-78 SLSDSEFERANGVA
+78 NITKMLSDLKSLAST
-92 GGRKQQI
+92 
-99 NDMIYV
+99 MS
-105 IENKLTDEDHVMLA
+105 DEDQIWLFSYDMNEA
-119 FYGTNTEDSYKIG
+119 DSYKANYTGIASGKPMNKKNLIKLLENKQITDQYDFKDLFRKEGWNVTEESIG
-132 DREGSDITRLLT
+132 KAFSEIYDNYSG
-144 KKEAIDLLKE
+144 KK
-154 LNSNEEVHSMSL
+154 N
-166 SSSLIYSYVSPLLE
+166 SYVST
-180 SKKYSVSKNFPIGT
+180 I
-194 GFEDVYKAQPN
+194 
-205 RNKQVSVL
+205 
-213 QFTDDWTVSSGTNEN
+213 QFTDGW
-228 IDTSFADWA
+228 IDSETIDVKYATWA
-237 KSNAKT
+237 KSHAKT
-243 FMTVIDS
+243 FYTVTYNANES
-250 VNGRNTLSVSQLEK
+250 SLSVQSMK
-264 AGHPNIKV
+264 AAGHNNIFISNDSTNESERQKAINAQFAKTAVEEIKEEKV
-272 FTKLDTPNRQEDIA
+272 
-286 KLFESTALVVVN
+286 S
-298 KTVKQKGTVSIS
+298 VKQKGTVSIS

-334 TNNTVSWSG
+334 TDNTVSWSG
-343 DLDNGS
+343 DLDDGS
-349 YTVNYTFT
+349 YTVHYTFT

-406 KEKQAGSEGSQLVS
+406 KEKQAGSEGTQLVS

-429 TITKPKVDRIVLRGT
+429 TITKPKVDRIVLRG
-444 KGSDVEVKT
+444 
-453 EDIPFNTTYT
+453 
-463 EDPELEIG
+463 
-471 QTKVVTEGAVGQKEI
+471 
-486 TKTYVTQS
+486 
-494 GKRVGEPAITE
+494 
-505 KILKK
+505 
-510 AVDKVIAK
+510 
-518 GTKGQDVDVAE
+518 
-529 SDIAFKTVY
+529 
-538 TEDPELEFGQEKIVT
+538 
-553 EGVLGVKRT
+553 
-562 TKTYV
+562 
-567 TQKGVRTKDEPSIKE
+567 
-582 EVLKEAVDKVVA
+582 
-594 RGSKPAVA
+594 SKSAVA

-633 EISTVT
+633 ETTTVT

-682 TKYVEDKESEAGKKT
+682 TKYVEDK
-697 VVTKGS
+697 
-703 KGHETTTITYSF
+703 
-715 NSETGEVTANEPKV
+715 
-729 EKTESVDE
+729 D
-737 VISVGTKPVV
+737 
-747 TTKDLDYKTKYVE
+747 
-760 DKESEAGKK
+760 SEAGKK

-812 SVGTKPKVEI
+812 SVGTKPKVE
-822 METEFKTEKR
+822 MRETEFKTEKR

-858 YYLDP
+858 YYLNP

-884 IEVGTQAEKVL
+884 IEIGTKVEKVL

-903 NFLTLTGMIGIV
+903 NFLTLTGIVGIA

>member
-1 MRKWKQRCSVILG
+1 MRKWKQSCSVILG
-14 LTVLGFANLVEVV
+14 LAVLGFANLVEVV

-40 KEDGYSNSLKFS
+40 NSNVNGNTLTF
-52 GTATTSKSQVTYH
+52 TAKSREEINRTTEKKIK
-65 DPMDLIQIIDLSG
+65 PMDLLVVLDFSG
-78 SLSDSEFERANGVA
+78 SNAVNFTKMLSDLKSLVST
-92 GGRKQQI
+92 
-99 NDMIYV
+99 MS
-105 IENKLTDEDHVMLA
+105 DEDQIWLFSYDMNYA
-119 FYGTNTEDSYKIG
+119 DSYKAKKDEIAFG
-132 DREGSDITRLLT
+132 KPMDKTVLLRLL
-144 KKEAIDLLKE
+144 
-154 LNSNEEVHSMSL
+154 EENPSI
-166 SSSLIYSYVSPLLE
+166 SSLKDSFKKDGFNVNADSFGKGFSEIYNEYNGKKNSYVST
-180 SKKYSVSKNFPIGT
+180 I
-194 GFEDVYKAQPN
+194 
-205 RNKQVSVL
+205 
-213 QFTDDWTVSSGTNEN
+213 QFTDGWVGSET
-228 IDTSFADWA
+228 IDIQYATWA
-237 KSNAKT
+237 KNHAKT
-243 FMTVIDS
+243 FYTVTYNANDRSRS
-250 VNGRNTLSVSQLEK
+250 VTSMEA
-264 AGHPNIKV
+264 AGHNNIFISDASRTELERQKAINDQFAKTAVEEIKEEKV
-272 FTKLDTPNRQEDIA
+272 
-286 KLFESTALVVVN
+286 S
-298 KTVKQKGTVSIS
+298 VKQKGTVSIS

-334 TNNTVSWSG
+334 TNNSVSWSG
-343 DLDNGS
+343 DLDDGS

-429 TITKPKVDRIVLRGT
+429 TVTKPKVDRIVLRGT

-494 GKRVGEPAITE
+494 GKRVGDPAVTE

-529 SDIAFKTVY
+529 SDIAFKTIY

-553 EGVLGVKRT
+553 EGVVGVKRT

-594 RGSKPAVA
+594 RGSKSA
-602 TKELD
+602 
-607 YKTTYV
+607 
-613 EDKESEAGKKTVVT
+613 
-627 KGSKGH
+627 
-633 EISTVT
+633 
-639 HSFNSE
+639 
-645 TGEVTANEPKVEKT
+645 
-659 ESVDE
+659 
-664 VISVGT
+664 
-670 KPVVTTKDLDYK
+670 VTTKDLDYK

-729 EKTESVDE
+729 EKTE
-737 VISVGTKPVV
+737 P
-747 TTKDLDYKTKYVE
+747 
-760 DKESEAGKK
+760 
-769 TVVTKGSKGHETT
+769 
-782 TITYSFNSETG
+782 
-793 EVTANEPKVE
+793 
-803 KTESVDEVI
+803 VDEVI

-832 ENKDLKKGEEKII
+832 ENKNLKKGEEKII

-903 NFLTLTGMIGIV
+903 NFLTLTGMIGIA

>member
-1 MRKWKQRCSVILG
+1 MKKWEKRFSVILG
-14 LTVLGFANLVEVV
+14 LAVLGFPNLVEVV
-27 TPFVETTKVYAQE
+27 TPFVEITKVYAQE

-52 GTATTSKSQVTYH
+52 GTTTTSKSQVTYH

-105 IENKLTDEDHVMLA
+105 IENKLTDEDHVMVA

-154 LNSNEEVHSMSL
+154 LNSSEEVHSMSL
-166 SSSLIYSYVSPLLE
+166 SSSLISSYVSPLLE

-194 GFEDVYKAQPN
+194 GFEDVYKAQTN
-205 RNKQVSVL
+205 KNKQVSVL
-213 QFTDDWTVSSGTNEN
+213 QFTDDWSSYYTHEN

-250 VNGRNTLSVSQLEK
+250 KDGKNTNSYEQLVK

-298 KTVKQKGTVSIS
+298 KTIKQKGTVSIS
-310 PEADLTLTSA
+310 PEVDLTLTSA

-453 EDIPFNTTYT
+453 ENIPFNTTYT

-494 GKRVGEPAITE
+494 GKRVGDPAITE

-582 EVLKEAVDKVVA
+582 EVVKEAVDKVVA
-594 RGSKPAVA
+594 RGSKSAVA

-607 YKTTYV
+607 YKTT
-613 EDKESEAGKKTVVT
+613 
-627 KGSKGH
+627 
-633 EISTVT
+633 
-639 HSFNSE
+639 
-645 TGEVTANEPKVEKT
+645 
-659 ESVDE
+659 
-664 VISVGT
+664 
-670 KPVVTTKDLDYK
+670 
-682 TKYVEDKESEAGKKT
+682 
-697 VVTKGS
+697 
-703 KGHETTTITYSF
+703 
-715 NSETGEVTANEPKV
+715 
-729 EKTESVDE
+729 
-737 VISVGTKPVV
+737 
-747 TTKDLDYKTKYVE
+747 YVE

-863 DTGEVKEN
+863 DTGDVKEN

-903 NFLTLTGMIGIV
+903 NFLTLTGIIGIA

>member
-1 MRKWKQRCSVILG
+1 MKKWKKRCIVILG

-40 KEDGYSNSLKFS
+40 KGDGYSNSLKFS
-52 GTATTSKSQVTYH
+52 GTTTTSKSQVTYH

-119 FYGTNTEDSYKIG
+119 FNGTNTEDSYKIG

-166 SSSLIYSYVSPLLE
+166 SSSLISSYVSPLLE

-194 GFEDVYKAQPN
+194 GFEDVYKAQTN
-205 RNKQVSVL
+205 KNKQVSVL
-213 QFTDDWTVSSGTNEN
+213 QFTDDWSSYYTHEN

-250 VNGRNTLSVSQLEK
+250 KDGKNTNSYEQLVK

-362 ERSIRSSVTVDGKKV
+362 ERSIRGSVTVDGKKV

-471 QTKVVTEGAVGQKEI
+471 QTKVLTEGAVGQTEI

-494 GKRVGEPAITE
+494 GKRVGDPTVTE

-553 EGVLGVKRT
+553 EGVLGIKRT

-594 RGSKPAVA
+594 RGSKSAVA

-633 EISTVT
+633 ETTTITY
-639 HSFNSE
+639 SFNSE

-659 ESVDE
+659 EPIDE

-703 KGHETTTITYSF
+703 KGHETTTITYS
-715 NSETGEVTANEPKV
+715 
-729 EKTESVDE
+729 
-737 VISVGTKPVV
+737 
-747 TTKDLDYKTKYVE
+747 L
-760 DKESEAGKK
+760 
-769 TVVTKGSKGHETT
+769 
-782 TITYSFNSETG
+782 NSETG

-822 METEFKTEKR
+822 RETEFKTEKR

-845 QAGVKGRETITTT
+845 QAGVKGRETVTTT
-858 YYLDP
+858 YYLNP

-903 NFLTLTGMIGIV
+903 NFLTLTGMIGIA

-923 RKLNKK
+923 KKLNKK

>member
-14 LTVLGFANLVEVV
+14 LAVLGFANLVEVV

-52 GTATTSKSQVTYH
+52 GTTTTSKSQVTYH

-166 SSSLIYSYVSPLLE
+166 SSSLISSYVSPLLE

-194 GFEDVYKAQPN
+194 GFEDVYKAQTN
-205 RNKQVSVL
+205 KNKQVSVL
-213 QFTDDWTVSSGTNEN
+213 QFTDDWSSYYTHEN

-250 VNGRNTLSVSQLEK
+250 KDGKNTNSYEQLVK

-298 KTVKQKGTVSIS
+298 KTVKQKGTVSIR

-453 EDIPFNTTYT
+453 ENIPFNTTYT

-494 GKRVGEPAITE
+494 GKRVGDPAVTE

-633 EISTVT
+633 ETTTVT

-729 EKTESVDE
+729 EKTEP
-737 VISVGTKPVV
+737 I
-747 TTKDLDYKTKYVE
+747 
-760 DKESEAGKK
+760 
-769 TVVTKGSKGHETT
+769 
-782 TITYSFNSETG
+782 
-793 EVTANEPKVE
+793 
-803 KTESVDEVI
+803 DEVI

-858 YYLDP
+858 YYLNP

-884 IEVGTQAEKVL
+884 IEVGTQVEKVL

>member
-1 MRKWKQRCSVILG
+1 MKKWKKRCIVILG

-40 KEDGYSNSLKFS
+40 KGDGYSNSLKFS
-52 GTATTSKSQVTYH
+52 GTTTTSKSQVTYH

-119 FYGTNTEDSYKIG
+119 FNGTNTEDSYKIG

-166 SSSLIYSYVSPLLE
+166 SSSLISSYVSPLLE

-194 GFEDVYKAQPN
+194 GFEDVYKAQTN
-205 RNKQVSVL
+205 KNKQVSVL
-213 QFTDDWTVSSGTNEN
+213 QFTDDWSSYYTHEN

-250 VNGRNTLSVSQLEK
+250 KDGKNTNSYEQLVK

-298 KTVKQKGTVSIS
+298 KTIKQKGTVSIS

-362 ERSIRSSVTVDGKKV
+362 ERSIRGSVTVDGKKV

-471 QTKVVTEGAVGQKEI
+471 QTKVLTEGAVGQTEI

-494 GKRVGEPAITE
+494 GKRVGDPTVTE

-594 RGSKPAVA
+594 RGSKSAVA

-633 EISTVT
+633 ETTTITY
-639 HSFNSE
+639 SFNSE

-659 ESVDE
+659 EPIDE

-715 NSETGEVTANEPKV
+715 NSETGEVTANEPK
-729 EKTESVDE
+729 
-737 VISVGTKPVV
+737 I
-747 TTKDLDYKTKYVE
+747 
-760 DKESEAGKK
+760 
-769 TVVTKGSKGHETT
+769 
-782 TITYSFNSETG
+782 
-793 EVTANEPKVE
+793 E

-822 METEFKTEKR
+822 RETEFKTEKR

-903 NFLTLTGMIGIV
+903 NFLTLIGIIGIA
-915 LGISVIIY
+915 LGISVITY
-923 RKLNKK
+923 RKLKKK

>member
-1 MRKWKQRCSVILG
+1 MRKWKQRCSIILG

-40 KEDGYSNSLKFS
+40 NSNVNGNTLTF
-52 GTATTSKSQVTYH
+52 TAKSREEINRTTEKKIK
-65 DPMDLIQIIDLSG
+65 PMDLLVVLDFSSSNELNFTKM
-78 SLSDSEFERANGVA
+78 LSDLKSLVST
-92 GGRKQQI
+92 
-99 NDMIYV
+99 MS
-105 IENKLTDEDHVMLA
+105 DEDQIWLFSYDSNFADSYKAKRSEIASGKPINKKNLIKLLLENEQANTSVFRIMNEFKDL
-119 FYGTNTEDSYKIG
+119 FKKGDWNVTEDSIG
-132 DREGSDITRLLT
+132 KGFSEIYDNYSG
-144 KKEAIDLLKE
+144 KK
-154 LNSNEEVHSMSL
+154 N
-166 SSSLIYSYVSPLLE
+166 SYVS
-180 SKKYSVSKNFPIGT
+180 II
-194 GFEDVYKAQPN
+194 
-205 RNKQVSVL
+205 
-213 QFTDDWTVSSGTNEN
+213 QFTDEWESNEG
-228 IDTSFADWA
+228 IDVQYANWA
-237 KSNAKT
+237 KNHAKT
-243 FMTVIDS
+243 FYTVTYGANEDS
-250 VNGRNTLSVSQLEK
+250 KSVEAMK
-264 AGHPNIKV
+264 AAGHNNIFISNASTNESERQKAINAQFAKTAVEEIKEEKV
-272 FTKLDTPNRQEDIA
+272 
-286 KLFESTALVVVN
+286 S
-298 KTVKQKGTVSIS
+298 VKQKGAVSIS

-494 GKRVGEPAITE
+494 GKRVGDPAVTE

-529 SDIAFKTVY
+529 SDIDFKTVY

-594 RGSKPAVA
+594 RGSKSAVT

-613 EDKESEAGKKTVVT
+613 EDKESEAGKKTV
-627 KGSKGH
+627 
-633 EISTVT
+633 I
-639 HSFNSE
+639 
-645 TGEVTANEPKVEKT
+645 
-659 ESVDE
+659 
-664 VISVGT
+664 
-670 KPVVTTKDLDYK
+670 
-682 TKYVEDKESEAGKKT
+682 
-697 VVTKGS
+697 TKGS

-822 METEFKTEKR
+822 RETEFKTEKR

-858 YYLDP
+858 YYLNP

-884 IEVGTQAEKVL
+884 IEVGTQVEKVL

-903 NFLTLTGMIGIV
+903 NFLTLTGMIGIA

>member
-14 LTVLGFANLVEVV
+14 LAVLGFTNLVEVV
-27 TPFVETTKVYAQE
+27 TPLVETTRVYAQE
-40 KEDGYSNSLKFS
+40 NSNVS
-52 GTATTSKSQVTYH
+52 GNTLTFTAKSREEISHTTEKKIK
-65 DPMDLIQIIDLSG
+65 PMDLLVVLDFSSSNTNNITKIFSDLK
-78 SLSDSEFERANGVA
+78 SLAST
-92 GGRKQQI
+92 
-99 NDMIYV
+99 
-105 IENKLTDEDHVMLA
+105 LTDEDQIWL
-119 FYGTNTEDSYKIG
+119 FSYYINSSNSYTA
-132 DREGSDITRLLT
+132 DRYEITSGKPLSKTVLIRLLE
-144 KKEAIDLLKE
+144 EASSISSLKDLLKKNGFNVNDDSFGKGFSE
-154 LNSNEEVHSMSL
+154 IYNE
-166 SSSLIYSYVSPLLE
+166 YNGKKNSYVST
-180 SKKYSVSKNFPIGT
+180 I
-194 GFEDVYKAQPN
+194 
-205 RNKQVSVL
+205 
-213 QFTDDWTVSSGTNEN
+213 QFTDEWQDDEE
-228 IDTSFADWA
+228 IDVKYANWA
-237 KSNAKT
+237 KNHAKT
-243 FMTVIDS
+243 FYTVTYNANEGSHS
-250 VNGRNTLSVSQLEK
+250 VEAMK
-264 AGHPNIKV
+264 AAGHNNIFISDASTSESERQKAINAQFAKTAVEEIKEEKV
-272 FTKLDTPNRQEDIA
+272 
-286 KLFESTALVVVN
+286 S
-298 KTVKQKGTVSIS
+298 VKQKGTVSIS

-334 TNNTVSWSG
+334 TNNAVSWSG

-494 GKRVGEPAITE
+494 GKRVGDPAVTE

-553 EGVLGVKRT
+553 EGVVGVKRT

-594 RGSKPAVA
+594 RGSKSAVA
-602 TKELD
+602 SKELD

-633 EISTVT
+633 ETSTVT
-639 HSFNSE
+639 HSFNAE

-670 KPVVTTKDLDYK
+670 KPVVTTKELDYK
-682 TKYVEDKESEAGKKT
+682 TKYVEDKDSEAGKKT

-703 KGHETTTITYSF
+703 KGHETSTVTHSF
-715 NSETGEVTANEPKV
+715 NAETGEVTANEPKV

-737 VISVGTKPVV
+737 VISVGTK
-747 TTKDLDYKTKYVE
+747 
-760 DKESEAGKK
+760 S
-769 TVVTKGSKGHETT
+769 
-782 TITYSFNSETG
+782 
-793 EVTANEPKVE
+793 
-803 KTESVDEVI
+803 
-812 SVGTKPKVEI
+812 KVEI
-822 METEFKTEKR
+822 RETEFKTEKR

-884 IEVGTQAEKVL
+884 IEVGTQSEKVL

-903 NFLTLTGMIGIV
+903 NFLTLTGIIGIA

>member
-40 KEDGYSNSLKFS
+40 NSNVNGNTLTF
-52 GTATTSKSQVTYH
+52 TAKSREEINRTTEKKIK
-65 DPMDLIQIIDLSG
+65 PMDLLVVLDFSV
-78 SLSDSEFERANGVA
+78 SNAVNFTKMLSDLKSLVST
-92 GGRKQQI
+92 
-99 NDMIYV
+99 MS
-105 IENKLTDEDHVMLA
+105 DEDQIWLFSYDMNYA
-119 FYGTNTEDSYKIG
+119 DSYKAKKDEIAFG
-132 DREGSDITRLLT
+132 KPMDKTVLLRLL
-144 KKEAIDLLKE
+144 
-154 LNSNEEVHSMSL
+154 EENPSI
-166 SSSLIYSYVSPLLE
+166 SSLKDSFKKDGFNVNADSFGKGFSEIYNEYNGKKNSYVST
-180 SKKYSVSKNFPIGT
+180 I
-194 GFEDVYKAQPN
+194 
-205 RNKQVSVL
+205 
-213 QFTDDWTVSSGTNEN
+213 QFTDGWVGSET
-228 IDTSFADWA
+228 IDIQYATWA
-237 KSNAKT
+237 KNHAKT
-243 FMTVIDS
+243 FYTVTYNANDRSRS
-250 VNGRNTLSVSQLEK
+250 VTSMEA
-264 AGHPNIKV
+264 AGHNNI
-272 FTKLDTPNRQEDIA
+272 FISDASRTELERQKAINDQFA
-286 KLFESTALVVVN
+286 KTAVEEIKEERVS
-298 KTVKQKGTVSIS
+298 VKQKGTVSIS

-362 ERSIRSSVTVDGKKV
+362 ERSIRSFVTVDGKKV

-429 TITKPKVDRIVLRGT
+429 TVTKPKVDRIVLRGT

-494 GKRVGEPAITE
+494 GKRVGDPAVTE

-538 TEDPELEFGQEKIVT
+538 KEDPELEFGQEKILT
-553 EGVLGVKRT
+553 EGVVGVKRT

-582 EVLKEAVDKVVA
+582 EVVKEAIDKVVA
-594 RGSKPAVA
+594 RGSKAA
-602 TKELD
+602 
-607 YKTTYV
+607 
-613 EDKESEAGKKTVVT
+613 
-627 KGSKGH
+627 
-633 EISTVT
+633 
-639 HSFNSE
+639 
-645 TGEVTANEPKVEKT
+645 
-659 ESVDE
+659 
-664 VISVGT
+664 
-670 KPVVTTKDLDYK
+670 VTTKDLDYK
-682 TKYVEDKESEAGKKT
+682 TKYVEDKESEPGKKT

-729 EKTESVDE
+729 EKTE
-737 VISVGTKPVV
+737 P
-747 TTKDLDYKTKYVE
+747 
-760 DKESEAGKK
+760 
-769 TVVTKGSKGHETT
+769 
-782 TITYSFNSETG
+782 
-793 EVTANEPKVE
+793 
-803 KTESVDEVI
+803 VDEVI
-812 SVGTKPKVEI
+812 SVGTKPKVE
-822 METEFKTEKR
+822 MRETEFKTEKR

-858 YYLDP
+858 YYLNP

>member
-1 MRKWKQRCSVILG
+1 MKKWKKRCIVILG

-40 KEDGYSNSLKFS
+40 KGDGYSNSLKFS
-52 GTATTSKSQVTYH
+52 GTTTTSKSQVTYH
-65 DPMDLIQIIDLSG
+65 DPMDLIQVIDLSG
-78 SLSDSEFERANGVA
+78 SLSDFEFERANGVA

-166 SSSLIYSYVSPLLE
+166 SSSLISSYVSPLLE

-194 GFEDVYKAQPN
+194 GFEDVYKAQTN
-205 RNKQVSVL
+205 KNKQVSVL
-213 QFTDDWTVSSGTNEN
+213 QFTDDWSSYYTHEN

-250 VNGRNTLSVSQLEK
+250 KDGKNTNSYEQLVK

-298 KTVKQKGTVSIS
+298 KTIKQKGTVSIS

-429 TITKPKVDRIVLRGT
+429 TIIKPKVDRIVLRGT

-494 GKRVGEPAITE
+494 GKRVGEPAVTE

-594 RGSKPAVA
+594 RGSKSAVA

-607 YKTTYV
+607 YKTKYV
-613 EDKESEAGKKTVVT
+613 EDKDSEAGKKTVVT

-633 EISTVT
+633 ETSTVT

-703 KGHETTTITYSF
+703 KGHETTTITYRF
-715 NSETGEVTANEPKV
+715 NSETGEVTANEPKI

-737 VISVGTKPVV
+737 VISVG
-747 TTKDLDYKTKYVE
+747 
-760 DKESEAGKK
+760 
-769 TVVTKGSKGHETT
+769 
-782 TITYSFNSETG
+782 I
-793 EVTANEPKVE
+793 
-803 KTESVDEVI
+803 
-812 SVGTKPKVEI
+812 KPKVEI
-822 METEFKTEKR
+822 RETEFKTEKR
-832 ENKDLKKGEEKII
+832 ENKDLKKGEEKIV

-858 YYLDP
+858 YYLNP

-871 KPSLEKVDPVNEI
+871 KPSLEKVDPINEI

-903 NFLTLTGMIGIV
+903 NFLTLTGMIGIA

>member
-14 LTVLGFANLVEVV
+14 LAVLGFANLVEVV

-52 GTATTSKSQVTYH
+52 GTTTTSKSQVTYH

-166 SSSLIYSYVSPLLE
+166 SSSLISSYVSPLLE

-194 GFEDVYKAQPN
+194 GFEDVYKAQTN
-205 RNKQVSVL
+205 KNKQVSVL
-213 QFTDDWTVSSGTNEN
+213 QFTDDWSSYYTHEN

-237 KSNAKT
+237 KSSAKT

-250 VNGRNTLSVSQLEK
+250 KDGKNTNSYEQLVK

-494 GKRVGEPAITE
+494 GKRVGEPVTTE

-594 RGSKPAVA
+594 RGSKSAVA
-602 TKELD
+602 
-607 YKTTYV
+607 
-613 EDKESEAGKKTVVT
+613 
-627 KGSKGH
+627 
-633 EISTVT
+633 
-639 HSFNSE
+639 
-645 TGEVTANEPKVEKT
+645 
-659 ESVDE
+659 
-664 VISVGT
+664 
-670 KPVVTTKDLDYK
+670 TKDLDYK
-682 TKYVEDKESEAGKKT
+682 TKYVEDKDSEAGKKT

-703 KGHETTTITYSF
+703 KGHETTTVTHSF

>member
-40 KEDGYSNSLKFS
+40 KGDGYSNSLKFS
-52 GTATTSKSQVTYH
+52 GTTTTSKSQVTYH

-166 SSSLIYSYVSPLLE
+166 SSSLISSYVSPLLE

-194 GFEDVYKAQPN
+194 GFEDVYKAQTN
-205 RNKQVSVL
+205 KNKQVSVL
-213 QFTDDWTVSSGTNEN
+213 QFTDDWSSYYTHEN

-250 VNGRNTLSVSQLEK
+250 KDGKNTNSYEQLVK

-298 KTVKQKGTVSIS
+298 KTIKQKGTVSIS

-362 ERSIRSSVTVDGKKV
+362 ERSIRGSVTVDGKKV

-471 QTKVVTEGAVGQKEI
+471 QTKVLTEGAVGQTEI

-494 GKRVGEPAITE
+494 GKRVGDPTVTE

-553 EGVLGVKRT
+553 EGVLGIKRT

-594 RGSKPAVA
+594 RGSKSAVA

-633 EISTVT
+633 ETTTVT

-703 KGHETTTITYSF
+703 KGHETTTITYS
-715 NSETGEVTANEPKV
+715 
-729 EKTESVDE
+729 
-737 VISVGTKPVV
+737 
-747 TTKDLDYKTKYVE
+747 L
-760 DKESEAGKK
+760 
-769 TVVTKGSKGHETT
+769 
-782 TITYSFNSETG
+782 NSETG

-822 METEFKTEKR
+822 RETEFKTEKR

-845 QAGVKGRETITTT
+845 QAGVKGRETVTTT
-858 YYLDP
+858 YYLNP

-884 IEVGTQAEKVL
+884 IEVGTQIEKVL

-903 NFLTLTGMIGIV
+903 NFLTLTGMIGIA

-923 RKLNKK
+923 KKLNKK

>member
-14 LTVLGFANLVEVV
+14 LAVLGFANLVEVV

-52 GTATTSKSQVTYH
+52 GTTTTSKSQVTYH

-132 DREGSDITRLLT
+132 DREGSDITHLLT

-166 SSSLIYSYVSPLLE
+166 SSSLISSYVSPLLE

-194 GFEDVYKAQPN
+194 GFEDVYKAQTN
-205 RNKQVSVL
+205 KNKQVSVL
-213 QFTDDWTVSSGTNEN
+213 QFTDDWSSYYTHEN

-250 VNGRNTLSVSQLEK
+250 KDGKNTNSYEQLVK

-298 KTVKQKGTVSIS
+298 KTIKQKGTVSIS

-349 YTVNYTFT
+349 YTVHYTFT
-357 GTPSV
+357 GIPSV

-388 IAFETK
+388 ITFETK

-494 GKRVGEPAITE
+494 GKRVGEPAVTE

-594 RGSKPAVA
+594 RGSKSAVA

-607 YKTTYV
+607 YKTT
-613 EDKESEAGKKTVVT
+613 
-627 KGSKGH
+627 
-633 EISTVT
+633 
-639 HSFNSE
+639 
-645 TGEVTANEPKVEKT
+645 
-659 ESVDE
+659 
-664 VISVGT
+664 
-670 KPVVTTKDLDYK
+670 
-682 TKYVEDKESEAGKKT
+682 
-697 VVTKGS
+697 
-703 KGHETTTITYSF
+703 
-715 NSETGEVTANEPKV
+715 
-729 EKTESVDE
+729 
-737 VISVGTKPVV
+737 
-747 TTKDLDYKTKYVE
+747 YVE

-822 METEFKTEKR
+822 RETEFKTEKR

-858 YYLDP
+858 YYLSP

-884 IEVGTQAEKVL
+884 IEVGTQDEKVL
-895 PNTGTSLS
+895 PDTGTSLS

-923 RKLNKK
+923 RKLDKK

>member
-1 MRKWKQRCSVILG
+1 M
-14 LTVLGFANLVEVV
+14 
-27 TPFVETTKVYAQE
+27 
-40 KEDGYSNSLKFS
+40 

-154 LNSNEEVHSMSL
+154 LNSSEEVHSMSL
-166 SSSLIYSYVSPLLE
+166 SSSLISSHVSPLLE

-213 QFTDDWTVSSGTNEN
+213 QFTDDWSSYYTHEN

-250 VNGRNTLSVSQLEK
+250 KDGKNTNSYEQLVK

-298 KTVKQKGTVSIS
+298 KTIKQKGTVSIS

-357 GTPSV
+357 GTPSM
-362 ERSIRSSVTVDGKKV
+362 ERSIRGSVTVDGKKV

-494 GKRVGEPAITE
+494 GKRVGDPTVTE

-553 EGVLGVKRT
+553 EGVLGIKRT

-594 RGSKPAVA
+594 RGSKSAVA

-633 EISTVT
+633 ETSTVT
-639 HSFNSE
+639 HSFN
-645 TGEVTANEPKVEKT
+645 A
-659 ESVDE
+659 
-664 VISVGT
+664 
-670 KPVVTTKDLDYK
+670 
-682 TKYVEDKESEAGKKT
+682 
-697 VVTKGS
+697 
-703 KGHETTTITYSF
+703 
-715 NSETGEVTANEPKV
+715 ETGEVTANEPKV

-822 METEFKTEKR
+822 METEFKSEKR
-832 ENKDLKKGEEKII
+832 ENKNLKKGEEKII

>member
-1 MRKWKQRCSVILG
+1 MKKWKKRFSVILG
-14 LTVLGFANLVEVV
+14 LAVLGFPNLVEVV

-105 IENKLTDEDHVMLA
+105 IESKLTDEDHVMLA

-154 LNSNEEVHSMSL
+154 LNSNEAVHSMSL
-166 SSSLIYSYVSPLLE
+166 SSSLISSYISPLLE

-194 GFEDVYKAQPN
+194 GFEDVYKAQTN
-205 RNKQVSVL
+205 KNKQVSVL
-213 QFTDDWTVSSGTNEN
+213 QFTDDWSSYYTHEN

-250 VNGRNTLSVSQLEK
+250 KDGKNTNSYEQLVK

-298 KTVKQKGTVSIS
+298 KTIKQKGTVSIS

-453 EDIPFNTTYT
+453 EDIPFNTIYT

-494 GKRVGEPAITE
+494 GKRVGEPAVTE

-594 RGSKPAVA
+594 RGSKSAVA

-607 YKTTYV
+607 YKTT
-613 EDKESEAGKKTVVT
+613 
-627 KGSKGH
+627 
-633 EISTVT
+633 
-639 HSFNSE
+639 
-645 TGEVTANEPKVEKT
+645 
-659 ESVDE
+659 
-664 VISVGT
+664 
-670 KPVVTTKDLDYK
+670 
-682 TKYVEDKESEAGKKT
+682 
-697 VVTKGS
+697 
-703 KGHETTTITYSF
+703 
-715 NSETGEVTANEPKV
+715 
-729 EKTESVDE
+729 
-737 VISVGTKPVV
+737 
-747 TTKDLDYKTKYVE
+747 YVE

-863 DTGEVKEN
+863 DTGDVKEN

-903 NFLTLTGMIGIV
+903 NFLTLTGIIGIA

>member
-1 MRKWKQRCSVILG
+1 MRKWKQSCSVILG
-14 LTVLGFANLVEVV
+14 LTVLGFANLVEIV

-40 KEDGYSNSLKFS
+40 NSNVNGNTLTF
-52 GTATTSKSQVTYH
+52 TAKSREEINRTTEKKIK
-65 DPMDLIQIIDLSG
+65 PMDLLVVLDFSPSNVSNFAKMFSDLK
-78 SLSDSEFERANGVA
+78 SLISTMS
-92 GGRKQQI
+92 
-99 NDMIYV
+99 
-105 IENKLTDEDHVMLA
+105 DEDQIWL
-119 FYGTNTEDSYKIG
+119 FSYDLNLPDSYKAKSSVIASGIASGKPMNKKNLIKLLENKQITDQYDFQGLFRKEGWNVSEDSIG
-132 DREGSDITRLLT
+132 KGFSEIYDNYSG
-144 KKEAIDLLKE
+144 KK
-154 LNSNEEVHSMSL
+154 N
-166 SSSLIYSYVSPLLE
+166 SYVST
-180 SKKYSVSKNFPIGT
+180 I
-194 GFEDVYKAQPN
+194 
-205 RNKQVSVL
+205 
-213 QFTDDWTVSSGTNEN
+213 QFTDEWTVGEE
-228 IDTSFADWA
+228 IDVQYATWA
-237 KSNAKT
+237 KNHAKT
-243 FMTVIDS
+243 FYTVTYNANES
-250 VNGRNTLSVSQLEK
+250 SLSVQSMK
-264 AGHPNIKV
+264 AAGHNNIFISDASTTELERQKAINDQFAKTAVEEIKEEKV
-272 FTKLDTPNRQEDIA
+272 
-286 KLFESTALVVVN
+286 S
-298 KTVKQKGTVSIS
+298 VKQKGTVSIS

-394 YEEDPSLAAGQE
+394 YEEDSSLAAGQE

-471 QTKVVTEGAVGQKEI
+471 QTKVLTEGAVGQTEI

-494 GKRVGEPAITE
+494 GKRVGDPTVTE

-582 EVLKEAVDKVVA
+582 EVVKEAVDKVVA
-594 RGSKPAVA
+594 RGSKAAVE

-613 EDKESEAGKKTVVT
+613 EDKDSEAGKKTVVT

-633 EISTVT
+633 ETSTVT

-645 TGEVTANEPKVEKT
+645 TGEVTSNEPKVEKT

-670 KPVVTTKDLDYK
+670 KSVDTTKDLDYK

-715 NSETGEVTANEPKV
+715 NSETGEVTANEPK
-729 EKTESVDE
+729 
-737 VISVGTKPVV
+737 I
-747 TTKDLDYKTKYVE
+747 
-760 DKESEAGKK
+760 
-769 TVVTKGSKGHETT
+769 
-782 TITYSFNSETG
+782 
-793 EVTANEPKVE
+793 E

-822 METEFKTEKR
+822 RETEFKTEKR

-903 NFLTLTGMIGIV
+903 NFLTLTGIVGIA

>member
-52 GTATTSKSQVTYH
+52 GTTTTSKSQVTYH
-65 DPMDLIQIIDLSG
+65 EPMDLIQIVDLSG
-78 SLSDSEFERANGVA
+78 SLSDIEFSRSNGA
-92 GGRKQQI
+92 PGGRKQQI

-105 IENKLTDEDHVMLA
+105 IENKLTNEDHVMLA

-154 LNSNEEVHSMSL
+154 LNSKDEVHNESM
-166 SSSLIYSYVSPLLE
+166 SSSLISGYVSPLLE
-180 SKKYSVSKNFPIGT
+180 SKNYSVFKNFPLGT
-194 GFEDVYKAQPN
+194 GFEDVYKAQTN
-205 RNKQVSVL
+205 KNKQVSVL
-213 QFTDDWTVSSGTNEN
+213 QFTDDWTSISGTNEN
-228 IDTSFADWA
+228 IDTSFAEWA
-237 KSNAKT
+237 KKNAKT

-298 KTVKQKGTVSIS
+298 KTIKQKGTVSIS

-394 YEEDPSLAAGQE
+394 YEEDSSLATGQE

-471 QTKVVTEGAVGQKEI
+471 QTKVVTEGAIGQKEI

-494 GKRVGEPAITE
+494 GKRVGEPVTTE

-538 TEDPELEFGQEKIVT
+538 TEDPELEFGQEKILT
-553 EGVLGVKRT
+553 EGVVGVKRT

-582 EVLKEAVDKVVA
+582 EIVKEAVDKVVA
-594 RGSKPAVA
+594 RGSKEAVA

-607 YKTTYV
+607 YKTKYV
-613 EDKESEAGKKTVVT
+613 EDKDSEAGKKTVVT

-633 EISTVT
+633 ETTTISY
-639 HSFNSE
+639 SFNSE

-670 KPVVTTKDLDYK
+670 KSVVTTKDLDYK

-703 KGHETTTITYSF
+703 KGHETTTISYSF

-737 VISVGTKPVV
+737 VISVGTKSVV

-782 TITYSFNSETG
+782 TISYSFNSETG

-822 METEFKTEKR
+822 KETAFKTEKR

-858 YYLDP
+858 YYLNP

-903 NFLTLTGMIGIV
+903 NFLTLAGMIGIA

>member
-1 MRKWKQRCSVILG
+1 MKKWKKRCIVILG

-40 KEDGYSNSLKFS
+40 KGDGYSNSLKFS
-52 GTATTSKSQVTYH
+52 GTTTTSKSQVTYH
-65 DPMDLIQIIDLSG
+65 DPMDLIQVIDLSG
-78 SLSDSEFERANGVA
+78 SLSDFEFERANGVA

-166 SSSLIYSYVSPLLE
+166 SSSLISSYVSPLLE

-194 GFEDVYKAQPN
+194 GFEDVYKAQTN
-205 RNKQVSVL
+205 KNKQVSVL
-213 QFTDDWTVSSGTNEN
+213 QFTDDWSSYYTHEN

-250 VNGRNTLSVSQLEK
+250 KDGKNTNSYEQLVK

-494 GKRVGEPAITE
+494 GKRVGEPVTTE

-582 EVLKEAVDKVVA
+582 EVLKEAVNKVVA
-594 RGSKPAVA
+594 RGSKSAVA

-607 YKTTYV
+607 YKTKYV
-613 EDKESEAGKKTVVT
+613 EDKDSEAGKKTVVT

-633 EISTVT
+633 ETSTVT

-703 KGHETTTITYSF
+703 KGHETTTITYRF
-715 NSETGEVTANEPKV
+715 NSETGEVTANEPKI

-737 VISVGTKPVV
+737 VISVG
-747 TTKDLDYKTKYVE
+747 
-760 DKESEAGKK
+760 
-769 TVVTKGSKGHETT
+769 
-782 TITYSFNSETG
+782 I
-793 EVTANEPKVE
+793 
-803 KTESVDEVI
+803 
-812 SVGTKPKVEI
+812 KPKVEI
-822 METEFKTEKR
+822 RETEFKTEKR
-832 ENKDLKKGEEKII
+832 ENKDLKKGEEKIV

-858 YYLDP
+858 YYLNP

-871 KPSLEKVDPVNEI
+871 KPSLEKVDPINEI

-903 NFLTLTGMIGIV
+903 NFLTLTGMIGIA

>member
-40 KEDGYSNSLKFS
+40 NSNVNGNTLTF
-52 GTATTSKSQVTYH
+52 TAKSREEINRTTEKKIK
-65 DPMDLIQIIDLSG
+65 PMDLLVLLDFSPSNNSNITKMFSDLK
-78 SLSDSEFERANGVA
+78 SLVSTMS
-92 GGRKQQI
+92 
-99 NDMIYV
+99 
-105 IENKLTDEDHVMLA
+105 DEDQIWLFSYDMN
-119 FYGTNTEDSYKIG
+119 FKDSYKAKRSEIASG
-132 DREGSDITRLLT
+132 KPMNKKNLINLL
-144 KKEAIDLLKE
+144 ENKE
-154 LNSNEEVHSMSL
+154 LSFL
-166 SSSLIYSYVSPLLE
+166 SRDTAAYKFKDLFKTEGWNVSGDSIGKDFSEIYNNYSGKKNSYVST
-180 SKKYSVSKNFPIGT
+180 I
-194 GFEDVYKAQPN
+194 
-205 RNKQVSVL
+205 
-213 QFTDDWTVSSGTNEN
+213 QFTDEWQSDEK
-228 IDTSFADWA
+228 IDVQYANWA
-237 KSNAKT
+237 KNHAKT
-243 FMTVIDS
+243 FYTVTYNANESSYS
-250 VNGRNTLSVSQLEK
+250 VEAMKAVGHNNIFISGYSTNESERQKAINAQFAKTAVEEIKEETVS
-264 AGHPNIKV
+264 
-272 FTKLDTPNRQEDIA
+272 
-286 KLFESTALVVVN
+286 
-298 KTVKQKGTVSIS
+298 VKQKGTVSII

-349 YTVNYTFT
+349 YTVHYTFT

-471 QTKVVTEGAVGQKEI
+471 QTKVVTEGTVGQKEI

-494 GKRVGEPAITE
+494 GKRVGDPAVTE

-553 EGVLGVKRT
+553 EGVVGVKRT

-594 RGSKPAVA
+594 RGSKSAVA
-602 TKELD
+602 TKE
-607 YKTTYV
+607 
-613 EDKESEAGKKTVVT
+613 
-627 KGSKGH
+627 
-633 EISTVT
+633 
-639 HSFNSE
+639 
-645 TGEVTANEPKVEKT
+645 
-659 ESVDE
+659 
-664 VISVGT
+664 
-670 KPVVTTKDLDYK
+670 
-682 TKYVEDKESEAGKKT
+682 
-697 VVTKGS
+697 
-703 KGHETTTITYSF
+703 
-715 NSETGEVTANEPKV
+715 
-729 EKTESVDE
+729 
-737 VISVGTKPVV
+737 
-747 TTKDLDYKTKYVE
+747 LDYKTKYVE

-832 ENKDLKKGEEKII
+832 ENKNLKKGEEKII

-903 NFLTLTGMIGIV
+903 NFLTLTGIIGIA

>member
-40 KEDGYSNSLKFS
+40 NSNVNGNTLTF
-52 GTATTSKSQVTYH
+52 TAKSREEINRTTEKKIK
-65 DPMDLIQIIDLSG
+65 PMDLLVLLDFSASNNSNITKMFSDLK
-78 SLSDSEFERANGVA
+78 SLVSTMS
-92 GGRKQQI
+92 
-99 NDMIYV
+99 
-105 IENKLTDEDHVMLA
+105 DEDQIWLFSYDMN
-119 FYGTNTEDSYKIG
+119 FKDSYKAKRSEIASG
-132 DREGSDITRLLT
+132 KPMNKKNLINLL
-144 KKEAIDLLKE
+144 ENKE
-154 LNSNEEVHSMSL
+154 LSFLSRDTAADKFKDLFKTEGWNVTEERIGKDFSE
-166 SSSLIYSYVSPLLE
+166 IYNNYSGKKNSYVST
-180 SKKYSVSKNFPIGT
+180 I
-194 GFEDVYKAQPN
+194 
-205 RNKQVSVL
+205 
-213 QFTDDWTVSSGTNEN
+213 QFTDEWQGDEK
-228 IDTSFADWA
+228 IDVQYANWA
-237 KSNAKT
+237 KNHAKT
-243 FMTVIDS
+243 FYTVTYDANEGSHS
-250 VNGRNTLSVSQLEK
+250 VEAMK
-264 AGHPNIKV
+264 AAGHNNI
-272 FTKLDTPNRQEDIA
+272 FISNDSTNESERQKAINAQFA
-286 KLFESTALVVVN
+286 KTAVEEIKEETVS
-298 KTVKQKGTVSIS
+298 VKQKGTVSII

-394 YEEDPSLAAGQE
+394 YEEDQSLAAGQE

-444 KGSDVEVKT
+444 KGSDAEVKT

-494 GKRVGEPAITE
+494 GKRVGDPAVTE

-594 RGSKPAVA
+594 RGSKSAVA

-607 YKTTYV
+607 YKT
-613 EDKESEAGKKTVVT
+613 
-627 KGSKGH
+627 
-633 EISTVT
+633 
-639 HSFNSE
+639 
-645 TGEVTANEPKVEKT
+645 
-659 ESVDE
+659 
-664 VISVGT
+664 
-670 KPVVTTKDLDYK
+670 
-682 TKYVEDKESEAGKKT
+682 KYVEYKDSEAGKKT

-715 NSETGEVTANEPKV
+715 NSETGEVTANEPKI
-729 EKTESVDE
+729 EKT
-737 VISVGTKPVV
+737 K
-747 TTKDLDYKTKYVE
+747 
-760 DKESEAGKK
+760 
-769 TVVTKGSKGHETT
+769 
-782 TITYSFNSETG
+782 
-793 EVTANEPKVE
+793 
-803 KTESVDEVI
+803 SVDEVI
-812 SVGTKPKVEI
+812 SVGTKPKVE
-822 METEFKTEKR
+822 MRETEFKTEKR

-858 YYLDP
+858 YYLNP
-863 DTGEVKEN
+863 DTGEIKEN

-884 IEVGTQAEKVL
+884 IEVGTKVEKVL

-903 NFLTLTGMIGIV
+903 NFLTLTGIVGIA

>member
-1 MRKWKQRCSVILG
+1 MKKWKKRFSVILG
-14 LTVLGFANLVEVV
+14 LAVLGFPNLVEVV
-27 TPFVETTKVYAQE
+27 TPFVEITKVYAQE

-52 GTATTSKSQVTYH
+52 GTTTTSKSQVTYH

-105 IENKLTDEDHVMLA
+105 IENKLTDEDHVMVA

-166 SSSLIYSYVSPLLE
+166 SSSLISSYVSPLLE
-180 SKKYSVSKNFPIGT
+180 SKKYSVSKNFPLGT
-194 GFEDVYKAQPN
+194 GFEDVYKAQSN

-213 QFTDDWTVSSGTNEN
+213 QFTDDWTVVSGSNEN

-243 FMTVIDS
+243 FMTVVDTVVGS
-250 VNGRNTLSVSQLEK
+250 DALSVSQLKK
-264 AGHPNIKV
+264 AGHPNIKI
-272 FTKLDTPNRQEDIA
+272 FTKLNTPNRQEDIA

-494 GKRVGEPAITE
+494 GKRVGEPVTTE

-567 TQKGVRTKDEPSIKE
+567 TQKGVRTKNEPSIKE

-594 RGSKPAVA
+594 RGSKSAVA

-607 YKTTYV
+607 YKTKYV
-613 EDKESEAGKKTVVT
+613 EDKDSEAGKKTVVT

-633 EISTVT
+633 ETTTITY
-639 HSFNSE
+639 SFNSE

-682 TKYVEDKESEAGKKT
+682 TKYVEDKDSEAGKKT

-769 TVVTKGSKGHETT
+769 KVVTKGSKGHETT

-812 SVGTKPKVEI
+812 SVGIKPKVEI
-822 METEFKTEKR
+822 RETEFKTEKR

-903 NFLTLTGMIGIV
+903 NFLTLTGIIGIV

>member
-1 MRKWKQRCSVILG
+1 MKKWKKRCIVILG

-40 KEDGYSNSLKFS
+40 KGDGYSNSLKFS
-52 GTATTSKSQVTYH
+52 GTTTTSKSQVTYH

-166 SSSLIYSYVSPLLE
+166 SSSLISSYVSPLLE

-194 GFEDVYKAQPN
+194 GFEDVYKAQTN
-205 RNKQVSVL
+205 KNKQVSVL
-213 QFTDDWTVSSGTNEN
+213 QFTDDWSSYYTHEN

-250 VNGRNTLSVSQLEK
+250 KDGKNTNSYEQLVK

-298 KTVKQKGTVSIS
+298 KTIKQKGTVSIS

-362 ERSIRSSVTVDGKKV
+362 ERSIRGSVTVDGKKV

-471 QTKVVTEGAVGQKEI
+471 QTKVLTEGAVGQTEI

-494 GKRVGEPAITE
+494 GKRVGDPTVTE

-553 EGVLGVKRT
+553 EGVLGIKRT

-594 RGSKPAVA
+594 RGSKSAVA

-607 YKTTYV
+607 YKTT
-613 EDKESEAGKKTVVT
+613 
-627 KGSKGH
+627 
-633 EISTVT
+633 
-639 HSFNSE
+639 
-645 TGEVTANEPKVEKT
+645 
-659 ESVDE
+659 
-664 VISVGT
+664 
-670 KPVVTTKDLDYK
+670 
-682 TKYVEDKESEAGKKT
+682 YVEDKESEAGKKT

-729 EKTESVDE
+729 EKTEPIDE

-782 TITYSFNSETG
+782 KITYRFNSETG

-822 METEFKTEKR
+822 RETEFKTEKR

-858 YYLDP
+858 YYLNP

-903 NFLTLTGMIGIV
+903 NFLTLAGMIGIV

>member
-1 MRKWKQRCSVILG
+1 MRKWKQSCSVILG
-14 LTVLGFANLVEVV
+14 LTVLGFANLVEIV

-40 KEDGYSNSLKFS
+40 NSNVNGNTLTF
-52 GTATTSKSQVTYH
+52 TAKSREEINRTTEKKIK
-65 DPMDLIQIIDLSG
+65 PMDLLVVLDFSG
-78 SLSDSEFERANGVA
+78 SNTANITKMFSDLKSLVST
-92 GGRKQQI
+92 
-99 NDMIYV
+99 MS
-105 IENKLTDEDHVMLA
+105 DEDQIWL
-119 FYGTNTEDSYKIG
+119 FSYDSNLPDSYKVKSSVIASGIASGKPMNKKNLIKLLENKQITDQYDFQGLFRKEGWNVSEDSIG
-132 DREGSDITRLLT
+132 KGFSEIYDNYSG
-144 KKEAIDLLKE
+144 KK
-154 LNSNEEVHSMSL
+154 N
-166 SSSLIYSYVSPLLE
+166 SYVST
-180 SKKYSVSKNFPIGT
+180 I
-194 GFEDVYKAQPN
+194 
-205 RNKQVSVL
+205 
-213 QFTDDWTVSSGTNEN
+213 QFTDEWTIGEE
-228 IDTSFADWA
+228 IDVQYATWA
-237 KSNAKT
+237 KNHAKT
-243 FMTVIDS
+243 FYTVTYNANES
-250 VNGRNTLSVSQLEK
+250 SLSVQSMK
-264 AGHPNIKV
+264 AAGHNNIFISDASTNELERQKAINAQFAKTAVEEIKEEKV
-272 FTKLDTPNRQEDIA
+272 
-286 KLFESTALVVVN
+286 S
-298 KTVKQKGTVSIS
+298 VKQKGTVSIS

-394 YEEDPSLAAGQE
+394 YEEDSSLATGQE

-494 GKRVGEPAITE
+494 GKRVGEAAVTE

-582 EVLKEAVDKVVA
+582 EVVKEAVDKVVA
-594 RGSKPAVA
+594 RGSKAAVE

-613 EDKESEAGKKTVVT
+613 EDK
-627 KGSKGH
+627 
-633 EISTVT
+633 
-639 HSFNSE
+639 
-645 TGEVTANEPKVEKT
+645 
-659 ESVDE
+659 D
-664 VISVGT
+664 
-670 KPVVTTKDLDYK
+670 
-682 TKYVEDKESEAGKKT
+682 SEAGKKT

-803 KTESVDEVI
+803 KTEPVDEVI
-812 SVGTKPKVEI
+812 SVGTKPKVE
-822 METEFKTEKR
+822 MRETEFKTEKR

-858 YYLDP
+858 YYLNP

-871 KPSLEKVDPVNEI
+871 KPTLEKVDPVNEI

-903 NFLTLTGMIGIV
+903 NFLTLTGIVGIA